1 MLKDSRNSQPISHK
15 LETMIRYAR
24 NSTLL
29 LIALLP
35 KLSGVYFLQYLMTLY
50 EQLKQN

>member
-15 LETMIRYAR
+15 LQTMVRYAR

-35 KLSGVYFLQYLMTLY
+35 KLSGLYFLQYLTILC
-50 EQLKQN
+50 EELKQN